1 MSDKEILLSTDKIC
15 KEFTKGDGTKF
26 TACKDVSLQL
36 YRGETLGLVG
46 ESGCGKSTFVR
57 TIMGLHPASSGKI
70 QFKGEDITSLSGE
83 KRREMAKHIQM
94 IFQDPSTAFNP
105 KMRIRDIICEPL
117 RNFAKVSDK
126 EAEARAVALLE
137 QVELAPEIALRY
149 PHELSG
155 GQRQRVGIARALI
168 LEPEVIICDEATSAL
183 DVSVQDN
190 IAKLLAKLQREKGV
204 SYIFIC
210 HDLGLVSLIS
220 HRVAVMQNGQ
230 IVEELAGD
238 KIAQAQHP
246 YTKKL
251 LSSVFSVKKRA

>member
-15 KEFTKGDGTKF
+15 KEFTKSDGTKF
-26 TACKDVSLQL
+26 TACKDVSLTL

-70 QFKGEDITSLSGE
+70 FFKGEDITSLSGE

-94 IFQDPSTAFNP
+94 IFQDPTTAFNP

-117 RNFAKVSDK
+117 RNFQKVSDK

-168 LEPEVIICDEATSAL
+168 LEPEIIICDEATSAL
-183 DVSVQDN
+183 DVSVQDS

-220 HRVAVMQNGQ
+220 HRVAVMEKGT
-230 IVEELAGD
+230 IVEELPGD
-238 KIAQAQHP
+238 SIQAAKHP
-246 YTKKL
+246 YTRKL
-251 LSSVFSVKKRA
+251 LSSVFRVKGD

>member
-1 MSDKEILLSTDKIC
+1 
-15 KEFTKGDGTKF
+15 
-26 TACKDVSLQL
+26 
-36 YRGETLGLVG
+36 
-46 ESGCGKSTFVR
+46 
-57 TIMGLHPASSGKI
+57 
-70 QFKGEDITSLSGE
+70 
-83 KRREMAKHIQM
+83 
-94 IFQDPSTAFNP
+94 
-105 KMRIRDIICEPL
+105 MRIRDIICEPL

-126 EAEARAVALLE
+126 EALARSVALLE
-137 QVELAPEIALRY
+137 KVELAPEIALRY

-168 LEPEVIICDEATSAL
+168 LEPEIIICDEATSAL
-183 DVSVQDN
+183 DVSVQDS

-210 HDLGLVSLIS
+210 HDLALVSLIS

-230 IVEELAGD
+230 IVEELPGD
-238 KIAQAQHP
+238 QIVQAQHP

>member
-1 MSDKEILLSTDKIC
+1 
-15 KEFTKGDGTKF
+15 
-26 TACKDVSLQL
+26 
-36 YRGETLGLVG
+36 
-46 ESGCGKSTFVR
+46 
-57 TIMGLHPASSGKI
+57 
-70 QFKGEDITSLSGE
+70 
-83 KRREMAKHIQM
+83 
-94 IFQDPSTAFNP
+94 
-105 KMRIRDIICEPL
+105 
-117 RNFAKVSDK
+117 
-126 EAEARAVALLE
+126 
-137 QVELAPEIALRY
+137 VELAPEIALRY

-183 DVSVQDN
+183 DVSVQDS

-251 LSSVFSVKKRA
+251 LSSVFSVKKRI

>member
-1 MSDKEILLSTDKIC
+1 
-15 KEFTKGDGTKF
+15 
-26 TACKDVSLQL
+26 
-36 YRGETLGLVG
+36 
-46 ESGCGKSTFVR
+46 
-57 TIMGLHPASSGKI
+57 MGLHPADSGKI
-70 QFKGEDITSLSGE
+70 FFKGEDITSLSGE
-83 KRREMAKHIQM
+83 KRRAMAKHIQM

-183 DVSVQDN
+183 DVSVQDS

-238 KIAQAQHP
+238 KIAQARHP

>member
-1 MSDKEILLSTDKIC
+1 
-15 KEFTKGDGTKF
+15 
-26 TACKDVSLQL
+26 
-36 YRGETLGLVG
+36 
-46 ESGCGKSTFVR
+46 
-57 TIMGLHPASSGKI
+57 MGLHSASSGKI
-70 QFKGEDITSLSGE
+70 FFKGEDITNLSGE
-83 KRREMAKHIQM
+83 KRRAMAKHIQM
-94 IFQDPSTAFNP
+94 IFQDPATAFNP

-183 DVSVQDN
+183 DVSVQDS

-210 HDLGLVSLIS
+210 HDLALVSLIS

>member
-1 MSDKEILLSTDKIC
+1 MSDKEMLLSTDKIC
-15 KEFTKGDGTKF
+15 KIFTKNDGTKF
-26 TACKDVSLQL
+26 TGCKDVSLQL

-57 TIMGLHPASSGKI
+57 TIMGLHPATSGHI
-70 QFKGEDITSLSGE
+70 YFKGEEITTLAGE
-83 KRREMAKHIQM
+83 KRRQMAKHIQM
-94 IFQDPSTAFNP
+94 IFQDPATAFNP

-137 QVELAPEIALRY
+137 KVELAPEIALRY

-168 LEPEVIICDEATSAL
+168 LEPEIIICDEATSAL
-183 DVSVQDN
+183 DVSVQDS
-190 IAKLLAKLQREKGV
+190 IAKLLARIQKERGV

-210 HDLGLVSLIS
+210 HDLALVSLIS
-220 HRVAVMQNGQ
+220 HRVVVMQQGS
-230 IVEELAGD
+230 IVEELPGD
-238 KIAQAQHP
+238 KITSAQHP
-246 YTKKL
+246 YTRKL
-251 LSSVFSVKKRA
+251 LDSVFTVQGNK